1 MMSLDLPAQPRC
13 VLGTR
18 PMVPIQGREK
28 RNAYEILGASASV
41 LVQ

>member
-1 MMSLDLPAQPRC
+1 
-13 VLGTR
+13 
-18 PMVPIQGREK
+18 MVPIQGREK